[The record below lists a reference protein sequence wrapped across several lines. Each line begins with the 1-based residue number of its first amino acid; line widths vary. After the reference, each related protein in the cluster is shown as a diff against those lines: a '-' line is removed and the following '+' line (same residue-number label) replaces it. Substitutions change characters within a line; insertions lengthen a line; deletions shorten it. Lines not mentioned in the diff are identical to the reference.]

1 MHPPAAVVH
10 TDPAPGFKSLIIDKL
25 LEHHNIQIELG
36 RVKNKNKNP
45 IADKCVQKLENELL
59 GQEPGGGPIT
69 SLQLSVATAQLNSR
83 LRSQDLSSRELW
95 TQRDQFTQNQ
105 LPLNDQTVI

>member
-1 MHPPAAVVH
+1 MHPPAAVVR
-10 TDPAPGFKSLIIDKL
+10 TDPAPGFQSLINDKL

-45 IADKCVQKLENELL
+45 IADKCVQELENELQQ
-59 GQEPGGGPIT
+59 QEPGGGPIT
-69 SLQLSVATAQLNSR
+69 SIQLSVVTAQLNSR
-83 LRSQDLSSRELW
+83 LCLGLSPRELW

-105 LPLNDQTVI
+105 LPSTTKQ